1 VIPYKNVTE
10 AYILGNNEDMITR
23 LDDTLLTL
31 SNILASRFVE
41 GIRPRVETQVRM
53 FRHLQELLDEW
64 AIHQT
69 NYIYLEPILSTNAS
83 QMGLQKESSKFKT
96 AEKSWRN
103 IMKRCKENPFCRNW
117 AEESVNRTYF
127 QQLKNN
133 NANFEIIQKAL
144 DDYLEKKREH
154 FQRFPAYVGSSS
166 SPTTSCWRS

>member
-1 VIPYKNVTE
+1 MIPYKNVTE

-83 QMGLQKESSKFKT
+83 QMGL
-96 AEKSWRN
+96 
-103 IMKRCKENPFCRNW
+103 
-117 AEESVNRTYF
+117 
-127 QQLKNN
+127 
-133 NANFEIIQKAL
+133 
-144 DDYLEKKREH
+144 
-154 FQRFPAYVGSSS
+154 
-166 SPTTSCWRS
+166 